1 MSSNHIA
8 SGIQKKISIVV
19 PVYFNAG
26 SLPLLFDELLVLEQ
40 KLLNKSIQSELIFVD
55 DGSRDGSLNL
65 LLQFKERRQETK
77 IVKLT
82 RNFGAIHCSK
92 TGLQFI
98 TGDAFTILAADL
110 QDPPALI
117 FDMAMRWL
125 NGAKFIVCERVSRAD
140 PLLSKIFSSIYYSLL
155 RLLVMPDYPK
165 GGFDMMLMDSS
176 LLKFLKNSSKSMFTP
191 LLAYWLGYRPEI
203 ISYDRQER
211 KFGKSKWTFAK
222 KIKSF
227 LDIILGFSI
236 TPLRAISGFGLITAL
251 LSFGYG
257 SMVIISA
264 LFHKVP
270 VEGFATIVALITFLL
285 GLIIIMLGIIGE
297 YIWRIFEE
305 SNKRPETVIEEVW

>member
-1 MSSNHIA
+1 MASNNMA
-8 SGIQKKISIVV
+8 LDIQKKISIVI

-26 SLPLLFDELLVLEQ
+26 SLPLLFEELLALEEKLQ
-40 KLLNKSIQSELIFVD
+40 KKRIQSELIFVD
-55 DGSRDGSLNL
+55 DGSRDDSLDL

-92 TGLQFI
+92 TGLKYV

-110 QDPPALI
+110 QDPPLLI
-117 FDMAMRWL
+117 LDMADRWL
-125 NGAKFIVCERVSRAD
+125 SGAKFVICERASRAD
-140 PLLSKIFSSIYYSLL
+140 PILSKMFSFIYYSLL
-155 RLLVMPDYPK
+155 RMLVMPGYPK
-165 GGFDMMLMDSS
+165 GGFDMMLLDSS
-176 LLKFLKNSSKSMFTP
+176 LLKFMINSSKSMFTP
-191 LLAYWLGYRPEI
+191 LLAYWLGYQPEV

-236 TPLRAISGFGLITAL
+236 TPLRAISGVGLITAL
-251 LSFGYG
+251 MSFGYG
-257 SMVIISA
+257 GTVIISA
-264 LFHKVP
+264 LYQKIP

-305 SNKRPETVIEEVW
+305 SNKRPETVIEKVW